1 MQSKIVAISVAKV
14 RTLIQKGNQGALV
27 SSAIHK
33 SAVSTLAN
41 SAAQEIDQYGFK
53 EDEQA
58 DLRVH
63 GGVDKAI
70 YAYPEENYSFWD
82 EILQRE
88 VQHGTLFPLQ
98 FGLVGENLTTQG
110 LTEETVFVADQWRI
124 GEVLCQVTQ
133 FREPCFKLN
142 LKMQYSGA
150 AKAMLQ
156 SAKSGW
162 YLKVLEGGSLRAG
175 DQIQVIP
182 GRREL
187 SIAQQNRDFLNQR
200 GQLDIEPDLY

>member
-1 MQSKIVAISVAKV
+1 MQSKIMAISVAKV

-41 SAAQEIDQYGFK
+41 PAAQEIDQYGFK

-70 YAYPEENYSFWD
+70 YAYPEENYSFWA

-88 VQHGTLFPLQ
+88 VRHGTLFPW
-98 FGLVGENLTTQG
+98 FGWRKLDYTGTNRRNSFRCRSMEN
-110 LTEETVFVADQWRI
+110 WR
-124 GEVLCQVTQ
+124 
-133 FREPCFKLN
+133 
-142 LKMQYSGA
+142 GA
-150 AKAMLQ
+150 LPSNA
-156 SAKSGW
+156 
-162 YLKVLEGGSLRAG
+162 
-175 DQIQVIP
+175 I
-182 GRREL
+182 
-187 SIAQQNRDFLNQR
+187 
-200 GQLDIEPDLY
+200 

>member
-1 MQSKIVAISVAKV
+1 
-14 RTLIQKGNQGALV
+14 LE
-27 SSAIHK
+27 
-33 SAVSTLAN
+33 N

-58 DLRVH
+58 DRRVH

-70 YAYPEENYSFWD
+70 YAYPEENYPFWA

-88 VQHGTLFPLQ
+88 VRHGTLFPLQ

-200 GQLDIEPDLY
+200 GQLDIEPDPY